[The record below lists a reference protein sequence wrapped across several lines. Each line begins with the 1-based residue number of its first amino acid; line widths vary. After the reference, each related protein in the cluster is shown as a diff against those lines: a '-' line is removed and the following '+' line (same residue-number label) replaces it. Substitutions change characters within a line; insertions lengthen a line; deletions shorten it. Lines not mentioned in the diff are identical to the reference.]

1 MCVYIH
7 ADSLTC
13 SPYYLFVP
21 PSFCSADCGSGQGNG
36 KGQVTLLHPL
46 LALPSL
52 QHVCGE
58 ERGGR
63 GGRKLSHYNQAA
75 KTELHLRVRVLELTC
90 VYLSV
95 CYQVVIYIFFYFP
108 QRLCFCSI
116 IQTHGWWCV
125 EGGGGRCRWF
135 SLLVLACWQR
145 PKGEKW
151 CVCTKQSSKMGLTA
165 SLRQAAYIQYLYWSQ
180 HYPRKDWIAG
190 SILCV

>member
-125 EGGGGRCRWF
+125 EGGGGDADD
-135 SLLVLACWQR
+135 SACSCWHVDRGQ
-145 PKGEKW
+145 KGKSDVCAQSNQVKW
-151 CVCTKQSSKMGLTA
+151 G
-165 SLRQAAYIQYLYWSQ
+165 
-180 HYPRKDWIAG
+180 
-190 SILCV
+190 

>member
-125 EGGGGRCRWF
+125 EGGGGDADDSACSCWHVDRGQKGKSDVCAQSNQVKWGWRLLSGRLPIF
-135 SLLVLACWQR
+135 SI
-145 PKGEKW
+145 
-151 CVCTKQSSKMGLTA
+151 
-165 SLRQAAYIQYLYWSQ
+165 YIVVN
-180 HYPRKDWIAG
+180 I
-190 SILCV
+190 ILGKTE